1 MLLDLNLPRRKQA
14 ISLTPLIDV
23 VFILLL
29 FFMLSSSFTQW
40 RVIQLP
46 TSTASEQAS
55 NEVVRVTLHSHGDE
69 FSVNAK
75 RYKVTNLQ
83 ALAELIAKQPQAIF
97 ALQVEKQVST
107 QALISLLDNFKK
119 SGAKQV
125 SLARVLR

>member
-1 MLLDLNLPRRKQA
+1 MLLDLSQPKRKQS

-40 RVIQLP
+40 RAIQLP
-46 TSTASEQAS
+46 ASTASQQAS
-55 NEVVRVTLHSHGDE
+55 NEIVRVVLHSHGNE

-75 RYKVTNLQ
+75 RYKVTNLN
-83 ALAELIAKQPQAIF
+83 ALAELIANQPQAIF

-125 SLARVLR
+125 SLAGVIR